1 MNRFKLANLVCVLA
15 LAAATSMWPADG
27 VQAEDAEGIVQQ
39 REALAHRQRRII
51 FNNDGDDAMRAEK
64 AGLTNGLTF
73 VTGGDLREDFLRSRT
88 SALANTH
95 VDTISYCTT
104 AIGLTFHHATKVGH
118 FLDKET
124 FEGCLSQ
131 DLMEQYGVDT
141 LGAQVEFCRQ
151 HGLEIFWSLRMNDRH
166 DSHPAGTRRWTYGL
180 SPFKRDHP
188 KYLFGVPEDWY
199 KYGRE
204 NQRRAWSGVDYSYP
218 EVREHIFRLIQEVC
232 EGYDIDG
239 VEMDFF
245 RAPPYF
251 PPGLDNQPA
260 RPEHLDMMT
269 GLVRRIRRMA
279 DEVGTRRGRPILLAP
294 RVPLTA
300 ELSRFYGLD
309 VEQWLKEG
317 LVDLVLAGHGNW
329 RFRPTSMIG
338 QAVELG
344 HQYNV
349 PVYAALAAFFDHPWQ
364 YIHLGGGLSGRRSWP
379 PTGTLQAWR
388 GASMSAWG
396 ARADGI
402 YTFNV
407 WDPNNQLFREIGDP
421 DVMAGL
427 DKIYGVA
434 HFGSISGPPV
444 DGSLAGSTK
453 TGKYDVALT
462 VELKEGQGVSADLRV
477 GNDVHSETV
486 SELWL
491 RVHLAGTTG
500 EEEVTI
506 KLNEVGLTTSVV
518 KDKTGH
524 WLECLLEPSQ
534 MRIGVNKFQV
544 MLNKRD
550 PSTQEPILLNGLL
563 LQVRHQGS

>member
-1 MNRFKLANLVCVLA
+1 MNRFKFANLVCVLA
-15 LAAATSMWPADG
+15 LAAATSIWPADG

-39 REALAHRQRRII
+39 RKALAHRQRRII
-51 FNNDGDDAMRAEK
+51 YNNDGDDAMRAAK
-64 AGLTNGLTF
+64 AGLTDGLTF

-88 SALANTH
+88 SALVNTH

-124 FEGCLSQ
+124 FEGCISQ
-131 DLMEQYGVDT
+131 DLIEQYGVDT
-141 LGAQVEFCRQ
+141 LGVQIEFCRQ
-151 HGLEIFWSLRMNDRH
+151 NGLEIFWSLRMNDRH
-166 DSHPAGTRRWTYGL
+166 DSYPAGSRRWTYGL

-188 KYLFGVPEDWY
+188 EYLFGVPEDWN
-199 KYGRE
+199 KYGKHSP
-204 NQRRAWSGVDYSYP
+204 RRLWSGLDFSFP

-245 RAPPYF
+245 RHPPYF
-251 PPGLDNQPA
+251 PPGLDDQPA
-260 RPEHLDMMT
+260 GPEHLDMMT

-294 RVPLTA
+294 RVPITA
-300 ELSRFYGLD
+300 ELSRFHGLD

-317 LVDLVLAGHGNW
+317 LVDLVIAGHGNG
-329 RFRPTSMIG
+329 RYRPMSMIG

-349 PVYAALAAFFDHPWQ
+349 PVYASLANKFYYPWV
-364 YIHLGGGLSGRRSWP
+364 YLLLKTWP
-379 PTGTLQAWR
+379 PSIQAWR

-396 ARADGI
+396 AGADGI

-407 WDPNNQLFREIGDP
+407 WDPNHPSFREIGDP
-421 DVMAGL
+421 DVIAGL
-427 DKIYGVA
+427 DKIYGVD
-434 HFGSISGPPV
+434 HFSSISGPP
-444 DGSLAGSTK
+444 SYR
-453 TGKYDVALT
+453 YDDTLT
-462 VELKEGQGVSADLRV
+462 MKLKEGQGVSVDLRV
-477 GNDVHSETV
+477 GSDVHSETV

-491 RVHLAGTTG
+491 RVHLTGTTG
-500 EEEVTI
+500 KEEITI
-506 KLNEVGLTTSVV
+506 KLNDVGLPPASFVRGSVYTG
-518 KDKTGH
+518 KDRPGGH
-524 WLECLLEPSQ
+524 WLEWRLESSQ
-534 MRIGVNKFQV
+534 IRIGANKVQV

-563 LQVRHQGS
+563 FHVRHQGS